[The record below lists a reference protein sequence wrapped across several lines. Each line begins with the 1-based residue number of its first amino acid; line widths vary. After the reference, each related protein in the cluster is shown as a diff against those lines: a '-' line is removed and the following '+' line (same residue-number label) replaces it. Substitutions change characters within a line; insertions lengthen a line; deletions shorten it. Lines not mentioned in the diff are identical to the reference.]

1 MTSANTT
8 AYILDEV
15 RFNAY
20 KMMSEMNFSVDPQ
33 SFTRALEFL
42 LWWQW
47 IAIAAWGWSLIWLLE
62 SHPWGL
68 GAFAS
73 HPVITG
79 IALFGTF
86 WGFFT
91 FINYR
96 FHRWQSRR
104 ADRRHGGLQ

>member
-1 MTSANTT
+1 
-8 AYILDEV
+8 
-15 RFNAY
+15 
-20 KMMSEMNFSVDPQ
+20 MSQMNFSLDPQ

-62 SHPWGL
+62 GRPWGI
-68 GAFAS
+68 GAFAAGLPG
-73 HPVITG
+73 HLVITG
-79 IALFGTF
+79 IALFATI

-96 FHRWQSRR
+96 FRLWQSRR
-104 ADRRHGGLQ
+104 ADRRNAATDKE